1 MVKDKIWPIIPQ
13 SGILFLAKNF
23 TNRYAFD
30 KISLQNKR
38 RVEEWIEMFS
48 SDSWKDSS
56 DVILNYCAEHNYGSI
71 FVSVL
76 SLIPFV
82 IV

>member
-30 KISLQNKR
+30 KISL
-38 RVEEWIEMFS
+38 
-48 SDSWKDSS
+48 
-56 DVILNYCAEHNYGSI
+56 
-71 FVSVL
+71 
-76 SLIPFV
+76 
-82 IV
+82 